1 MKPYRS
7 LLFVP
12 GNRQRMLDKAPT
24 LGADAILIDLED
36 AVGIA
41 DKDAARAMVRDTI
54 PAIADPPVLVRINAV
69 STGLAAE
76 DLDAVVMPG
85 LSGIFVAKVEGPDE
99 VHAIGDLLDDRE
111 LAAGVPAGS
120 VELVCMLE
128 SARSVRLA
136 YEIATASPRVASVCF
151 SSGQNGDLQTDLGC
165 DWSIEG
171 TEMLYA
177 RSKTILD
184 ARAGGIDHP
193 LDGVY
198 VGIADIDGLVA
209 DTTLS
214 KRLGYRGRAI
224 IHPSHIDTVNR
235 IYSPSVEEVRYYRG
249 LLEAFDEAIAD
260 GRGST
265 VYEGRMIDVAMAVRA
280 RRVLDLAQRLGVA
293 D

>member
-41 DKDAARAMVRDTI
+41 DKDAARAMVRDVI
-54 PAIADPPVLVRINAV
+54 PAISDPPVLVRINAV
-69 STGLAAE
+69 STGLAAA

-99 VHAIGDLLDDRE
+99 VHAIAGLLDDRE
-111 LAAGVPAGS
+111 AAAGIPPGS
-120 VELVCMLE
+120 IEVICMLE

-136 YEIATASPRVASVCF
+136 YEIATASPRVVSLCF

-165 DWSIEG
+165 DWSTEG

-177 RSKTILD
+177 RSKSLLD
-184 ARAGGIDHP
+184 ARAAGIEHP

-198 VGIADIDGLVA
+198 VGIAALDGLIA
-209 DTTLS
+209 DTTPS
-214 KRLGYRGRAI
+214 KRPGYRGRAV
-224 IHPSHIDTVNR
+224 IHPSHIETVNR
-235 IYSPSVEEVRYYRG
+235 IYSPSAEEVHYYRG
-249 LLEAFDEAIAD
+249 LIQAFDEAIAD
-260 GRGST
+260 GRGSS
-265 VYEGRMIDVAMAVRA
+265 VYEGRMIDVAMAARA
-280 RRVLDLAQRLGVA
+280 RRVLDLAERLGVA
-293 D
+293 E